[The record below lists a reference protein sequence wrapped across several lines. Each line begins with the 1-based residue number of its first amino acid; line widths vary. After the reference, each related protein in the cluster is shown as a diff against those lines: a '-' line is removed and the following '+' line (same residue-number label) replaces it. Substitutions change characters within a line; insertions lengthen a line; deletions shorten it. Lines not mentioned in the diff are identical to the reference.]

1 MALRDILTYP
11 NPLLREKARPVT
23 EFDETLKAIARDMAE
38 TMYAEPG
45 VGLAATQ
52 IGISLRLITID
63 VRENDGEPGE
73 LLKLANPEIIER
85 EGEMI
90 GEEGCLSVPG
100 VREDVKRAERIKV
113 RAQDLDG
120 QERFFEA
127 DGLLS
132 VVFQHEI
139 DHLDGILFIDRLSPL
154 KRSGIKRRLRREAEQ
169 AADNG

>member
-23 EFDETLKAIARDMAE
+23 EFDEMLKAIARDMAE

-52 IGISLRLITID
+52 IGVSLRLITID
-63 VRENDGEPGE
+63 VREADGEAGE
-73 LLKLANPEIIER
+73 LLKLANPEIVER
-85 EGEMI
+85 EGEII

-120 QERFFEA
+120 QEKIIEA
-127 DGLLS
+127 EGFLA

-154 KRSGIKRRLRREAEQ
+154 KRTGIKRRLRREAEQ

>member
-23 EFDETLKAIARDMAE
+23 EFGDMLKAIARDMAE

-52 IGISLRLITID
+52 IGVSLRLITID
-63 VRENDGEPGE
+63 VREADGESGE
-73 LLKLANPEIIER
+73 LLKLANPEIIEQ
-85 EGEMI
+85 EGEII

-120 QERFFEA
+120 QEKIIEA
-127 DGLLS
+127 EGFLA

-154 KRSGIKRRLRREAEQ
+154 KRAGIKRRLRREAEQ